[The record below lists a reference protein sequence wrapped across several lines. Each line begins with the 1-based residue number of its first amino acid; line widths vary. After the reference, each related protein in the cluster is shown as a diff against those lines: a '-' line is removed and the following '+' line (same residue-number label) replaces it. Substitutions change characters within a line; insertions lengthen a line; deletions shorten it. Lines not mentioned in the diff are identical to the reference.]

1 MQPSSCSPPNPTP
14 LSALHYPH
22 SDLPTRPIC
31 CRLWIAF
38 WILIMKVLARW
49 DFHSQLHAWNEQGR
63 PQTPGSPKNQPLC
76 PKSTEKK
83 NRRKEEKNPQ
93 KPREPKRSN
102 TPPPRHPL
110 LFLIHKWILKWMQS
124 GAESDSGGGGGG
136 GGGGY
141 QCQCQETRPRPRPLL
156 FLTWVCTW
164 SLHYEIKY
172 THPHKN
178 IHTTNIWKNM
188 CVPPVQISIVFAFA
202 YSKHLRHELL
212 SKRASE
218 RR

>member
-1 MQPSSCSPPNPTP
+1 MSRADPRPPDHPKTNPSVQK
-14 LSALHYPH
+14 AQ
-22 SDLPTRPIC
+22 
-31 CRLWIAF
+31 
-38 WILIMKVLARW
+38 K
-49 DFHSQLHAWNEQGR
+49 
-63 PQTPGSPKNQPLC
+63 
-76 PKSTEKK
+76 KS
-83 NRRKEEKNPQ
+83 RRKEEKNPQ